1 MLTQC
6 SKFYSS
12 SCSVSKGDFFAI
24 EPTFKTNHAAALGNV
39 RILFLNLSALDSLL
53 GRGDRMVTFSEARRV
68 SADAVGHGG
77 IPVGQTGGPVAPV
90 PQQPAVAGCLPLASV
105 RSALSWRQS
114 CGRCPTRVCSPV
126 KAEVHEV
133 GE

>member
-1 MLTQC
+1 
-6 SKFYSS
+6 
-12 SCSVSKGDFFAI
+12 
-24 EPTFKTNHAAALGNV
+24 
-39 RILFLNLSALDSLL
+39 
-53 GRGDRMVTFSEARRV
+53 MVTSEARRV

-77 IPVGQTGGPVAPV
+77 ILVGQTGGPVAPL
-90 PQQPAVAGCLPLASV
+90 PQQPGVPGCLPLASV

-126 KAEVHEV
+126 KAEVQEV